1 MVRKR
6 GGYGE
11 SAELVAAT
19 SLCTRVFLAGAEAHN
34 GNREEAL
41 RLLIP
46 LEREHL
52 ERHVAV
58 YGLACHSRGL

>member
-1 MVRKR
+1 MAIARR
-6 GGYGE
+6 
-11 SAELVAAT
+11 
-19 SLCTRVFLAGAEAHN
+19 
-34 GNREEAL
+34 L

-58 YGLACHSRGL
+58 YGLAAIRAALNDEPGTVRLLERP